1 MEHSYDF
8 SIGARRLK
16 NVHPSAIRKVLER
29 ATILKN
35 EGNPVIFL
43 SIGEPDFNTPED
55 IKSATIQALTDNFTH
70 YTSNRGYPGLR
81 KTLQHYIKNETGVDY
96 DPDSEII
103 LTSGGAEGLN
113 NTILSFVDPDDDVIV
128 LTPSFVNYK
137 SLVNMCEA
145 HFVDVPLKDFRLDI
159 EAIQA
164 SITPKTKML
173 IINNP
178 NNPSGV
184 VFTREELDAICK
196 LARENNFLILSD
208 EMYSQL
214 VYGDSVFYSI
224 ANFSD
229 MKERTI
235 LVSGFSK
242 TFAMTGWRVGYI
254 AAPKNLADVIMRTHQ
269 YSTTSGTTFIQVG
282 LSEAMESKNTK
293 QAVNLM
299 VKTFSKRRD
308 LIVKELSKI
317 PELTYSK
324 PDGAFYLLVDVSK
337 LGLSG
342 DEFAKVLLE
351 KKYVA
356 TVPAKAFGDA
366 YADYIRISYAT
377 SEDNIIEGVR
387 RISEL
392 VQEIK
397 R

>member
-1 MEHSYDF
+1 
-8 SIGARRLK
+8 
-16 NVHPSAIRKVLER
+16 
-29 ATILKN
+29 
-35 EGNPVIFL
+35 
-43 SIGEPDFNTPED
+43 
-55 IKSATIQALTDNFTH
+55 
-70 YTSNRGYPGLR
+70 
-81 KTLQHYIKNETGVDY
+81 
-96 DPDSEII
+96 
-103 LTSGGAEGLN
+103 
-113 NTILSFVDPDDDVIV
+113 
-128 LTPSFVNYK
+128 
-137 SLVNMCEA
+137 
-145 HFVDVPLKDFRLDI
+145 
-159 EAIQA
+159 
-164 SITPKTKML
+164 ML

>member
-1 MEHSYDF
+1 M
-8 SIGARRLK
+8 
-16 NVHPSAIRKVLER
+16 
-29 ATILKN
+29 KN

-55 IKSATIQALTDNFTH
+55 IKSATIQALTNNFTH

-113 NTILSFVDPDDDVIV
+113 NAILSFVDPDDDVIV

-145 HFVDVPLKDFRLDI
+145 HFVDVPLKNFRLDI

-164 SITPKTKML
+164 AITPKTKML

-184 VFTREELDAICK
+184 VFTREELDEICK

-282 LSEAMESKNTK
+282 LSEAMESKNTR

>member
-55 IKSATIQALTDNFTH
+55 IKSATIQALTNNFTH

-81 KTLQHYIKNETGVDY
+81 KTLQHYIKNEIRVDY

-113 NTILSFVDPDDDVIV
+113 NAILSFVDPDDDVIV

-145 HFVDVPLKDFRLDI
+145 HFVDVPLKDFRLDL

-164 SITPKTKML
+164 AITPKTKML

-254 AAPKNLADVIMRTHQ
+254 ATPKNLADVIMRTHQ

-308 LIVKELSKI
+308 LIVKELKF
-317 PELTYSK
+317 L
-324 PDGAFYLLVDVSK
+324 
-337 LGLSG
+337 
-342 DEFAKVLLE
+342 
-351 KKYVA
+351 
-356 TVPAKAFGDA
+356 
-366 YADYIRISYAT
+366 
-377 SEDNIIEGVR
+377 N
-387 RISEL
+387 
-392 VQEIK
+392 
-397 R
+397 